1 MFSAHLLFADL
12 NGHSALPFD
21 QRTEVLQKF
30 WSACSKLRPS
40 GVTGSPHSFFDVDND
55 NLMAGFSDVHGM
67 YAGTD
72 VLKWALKLH
81 NTLAKQGIAISFGA
95 DLMAVRRPLE
105 WPTSPGFIADTRRL
119 FVDDEIF
126 GAAQSVPR
134 SRIVGDALI
143 VTARLL
149 KLAKTT
155 KCIVA
160 FSTFQEGHC
169 PISLEE
175 LRNSLGEVEVLDLTS
190 EYPVLG
196 EKAADLESRNVHAY
210 GIKAAV

>member
-12 NGHSALPFD
+12 NRHSALPFD
-21 QRTEVLQKF
+21 QRTVALKKF
-30 WSACSKLRPS
+30 WNACNKLRPS

-55 NLMAGFSDVHGM
+55 NLMAGFSEVPGM
-67 YAGTD
+67 HSGTD

-81 NTLAKQGIAISFGA
+81 NVLAKQGIPISFGA

-105 WPTSPGFIADTRRL
+105 WPTDPGFIANTRRL
-119 FVDDEIF
+119 YIDDELL
-126 GAAQSVPR
+126 SPEHSLPR

-149 KLAKTT
+149 KLAKAT
-155 KCIVA
+155 KCTMA
-160 FSTFQEGHC
+160 FSTFQGGHC
-169 PISLEE
+169 PFSIEE
-175 LRNSLGEVEVLDLTS
+175 LKNSLGQVEVLDITA
-190 EYPVLG
+190 EYPVLE
-196 EKAADLESRNVHAY
+196 EKAADLESRQVRAY